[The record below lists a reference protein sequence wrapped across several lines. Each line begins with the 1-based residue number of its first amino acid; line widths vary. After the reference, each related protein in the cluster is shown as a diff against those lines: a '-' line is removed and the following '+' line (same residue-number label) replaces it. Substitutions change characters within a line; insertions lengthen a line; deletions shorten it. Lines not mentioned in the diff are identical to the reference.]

1 MRILPGNARL
11 RAITE
16 RPAVLRGMFFGLH
29 DGIRNAIFIP
39 MSATVTIDSA
49 GRLVLPKAFRERLHL
64 RAGDKLSADVVA
76 DRIELTPVPD
86 EHVKLVRKGKR
97 LVMVG
102 AGPVSVVDAVKAA
115 REEYEERLTR
125 PFPRK

>member
-1 MRILPGNARL
+1 MRTLPGNARL
-11 RAITE
+11 RAITN
-16 RPAVLRGMFFGLH
+16 RPANLRGIFCGLH
-29 DGIRNAIFIP
+29 DAIMNAIFIP

-49 GRLVLPKAFRERLHL
+49 GRLVLPKAVRERLHL

-97 LVMVG
+97 LVIAG
-102 AGPVSVVDAVKAA
+102 AGPFSAVEAVKAA
-115 REEYEERLTR
+115 REEYEERLAR
-125 PFPRK
+125 HFPRK

>member
-1 MRILPGNARL
+1 MIC
-11 RAITE
+11 
-16 RPAVLRGMFFGLH
+16 GLH
-29 DGIRNAIFIP
+29 NAIGNAIFLP

-97 LVMVG
+97 LVIAG
-102 AGPVSVVDAVKAA
+102 AGPFSAVEALKAA
-115 REEYEERLTR
+115 REEYEERLAR